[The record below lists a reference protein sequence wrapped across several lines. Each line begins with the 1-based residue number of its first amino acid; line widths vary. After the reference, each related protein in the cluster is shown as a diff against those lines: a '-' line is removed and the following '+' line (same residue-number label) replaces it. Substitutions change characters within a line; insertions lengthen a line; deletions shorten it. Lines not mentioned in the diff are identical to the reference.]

1 MLCADVGEGEVGD
14 ADAFDRAP
22 IELRLAFIVRPSAL
36 IAPRRSA
43 AGSSEKRNRCR
54 ATLSLFGGTNRS
66 VFEPYVP
73 PYSDTPLERLCSNGP
88 ARTRTWD
95 QRIMSP
101 LL

>member
-1 MLCADVGEGEVGD
+1 M
-14 ADAFDRAP
+14 RM
-22 IELRLAFIVRPSAL
+22 RSTVRPSSCVLPSSCALPAL